1 MTRPSAPGYVAV
13 HPDSLAGTWRRTL
26 LVDERRTVDVTTEV
40 TWLQGARTY
49 LDLRRPPGRP
59 AFDGVRRLADLDAD
73 QVRWL
78 AGQQGFAGE
87 LADRGD
93 HVEWTRWIDLHPAGP
108 HPDAGTLHLAD
119 GVLVERGRHV
129 DYLEHWR
136 RVSPGA
142 APTWAL
148 QLVGD
153 GGFRAC
159 LLRVG
164 SAFGWA
170 RGRRRR
176 LCDPR
181 PLPELVAA
189 ALADA
194 GLDRARDAVD
204 VEISLGT
211 VHGPTE
217 WTVTASTLPFREGAP
232 LDLSLPARPAVG
244 DTVTGRELSPT
255 GDLVDRR
262 WTVAHVE
269 GEVVG

>member
-1 MTRPSAPGYVAV
+1 MALRPGA
-13 HPDSLAGTWRRTL
+13 LAGTWRRTL
-26 LVDERRTVDVTTEV
+26 LVDERRTVDVDTEV
-40 TWLQGARTY
+40 TWLQGIRTY
-49 LDLRRPPGRP
+49 LDLRRPAGRP
-59 AFDGVRRLADLDAD
+59 AFDGVGRLADLNAD
-73 QVRWL
+73 QLTWL

-108 HPDAGTLHLAD
+108 HLDAGTLHVAD
-119 GVLVERGRHV
+119 GVLVERGRYV

-136 RVSPGA
+136 LVSPPA

-148 QLVGD
+148 YLVAA
-153 GGFRAC
+153 GGGTRAC

-164 SAFGWA
+164 PAFGWA

-181 PLPELVAA
+181 PLPDLVAA

-204 VEISLGT
+204 VEVSLGT
-211 VHGPTE
+211 VHGPDE
-217 WTVTASTLPFREGAP
+217 WTVTRSTLPFREGAA
-232 LDLSLPARPAVG
+232 LELTLPARPAVG
-244 DTVTGRELSPT
+244 DTVTGREPSPA
-255 GDLVDRR
+255 GHPVERR
-262 WTVAHVE
+262 WTVTYVE

>member
-1 MTRPSAPGYVAV
+1 VAV
-13 HPDSLAGTWRRTL
+13 RVDALAGTWRRTL

-78 AGQQGFAGE
+78 AGQEGFAGE
-87 LADRGD
+87 LTDRGD
-93 HVEWTRWIDLHPAGP
+93 HVEWTRWVDLHPAGQ

-136 RVSPGA
+136 RMSPAA

-148 QLVGD
+148 LLVGAD
-153 GGFRAC
+153 GGSRAC

-181 PLPELVAA
+181 PLPALVAA